1 MRKKRLTPN
10 QKAFYAEV
18 ERIQRSVKRYQKKG
32 YVFSSDVI
40 PEKPQRVTK
49 KYLAELKK
57 FKGQKIARQGKY
69 TPLKTTNV
77 TQDVAGEPP
86 RLVAAV
92 LAHIRE
98 LIRMWQPKLEW
109 SDKFA
114 EIKRQDKNT
123 LEHLLD
129 GTIAEDGEVV
139 VAMCLETNAEEAIR
153 LVDAILYGN
162 SGDARDGGDYARA
175 SIVAFG
181 RIIKGRALTM
191 EESIELTEFADAQMV

>member
-1 MRKKRLTPN
+1 MKKKRLTPN

-18 ERIQRSVKRYQKKG
+18 ERIKRAMARYRKKG
-32 YVFSSDVI
+32 YVFSDDVI
-40 PEKPQRVTK
+40 PEKPQRITK

-57 FKGQKIARQGKY
+57 FRGQKIAAEGEYKPFRMNIDI
-69 TPLKTTNV
+69 P
-77 TQDVAGEPP
+77 DEPP
-86 RLVAAV
+86 RIVAAILNHV
-92 LAHIRE
+92 RE

-123 LEHLLD
+123 IERLLD
-129 GTIAEDGEVV
+129 GTIAEDGEVK
-139 VAMCLETNAEEAIR
+139 VAMRLEANAEEANRI
-153 LVDAILYGN
+153 VEAILYGN

-181 RIIKGRALTM
+181 RIIKGRVLTM
-191 EESIELTEFADAQMV
+191 EESIDLTEFADAQMV

>member
-1 MRKKRLTPN
+1 MKKKRLTPN

-18 ERIQRSVKRYQKKG
+18 ERIKRAMARYRKKG
-32 YVFSSDVI
+32 YVFSDDVI
-40 PEKPQRVTK
+40 PEKPQRITK

-57 FKGQKIARQGKY
+57 FRGQKIAAEGEYKPFRMDIDF
-69 TPLKTTNV
+69 P
-77 TQDVAGEPP
+77 DEPP
-86 RLVAAV
+86 RIVAAILNHV
-92 LAHIRE
+92 RE

-123 LEHLLD
+123 IERLLD
-129 GTIAEDGEVV
+129 GTIAEDGEVK
-139 VAMCLETNAEEAIR
+139 VAMNLESNAEEAIR
-153 LVDAILYGN
+153 LVEAILYGN
-162 SGDARDGGDYARA
+162 SGDAQDGGDYARA

-191 EESIELTEFADAQMV
+191 EESIDLTEFADAQMV

>member
-1 MRKKRLTPN
+1 MKKKRLTPN

-18 ERIQRSVKRYQKKG
+18 ERIKRAMTRYRKKG
-32 YVFSSDVI
+32 YVFSDDII

-57 FKGQKIARQGKY
+57 FRGKKIAGEGEYKPFRMDIDF
-69 TPLKTTNV
+69 P
-77 TQDVAGEPP
+77 DEPP
-86 RLVAAV
+86 RIVAAILNHV
-92 LAHIRE
+92 RE

-123 LEHLLD
+123 IEHLLD
-129 GTIAEDGEVV
+129 GAIAEDGEVK
-139 VAMCLETNAEEAIR
+139 VAMNLESNAEEAIR
-153 LVDAILYGN
+153 LVEAILYGN

-181 RIIKGRALTM
+181 RIIKGRSLTM
-191 EESIELTEFADAQMV
+191 EESINLTEFADAQIV

>member
-1 MRKKRLTPN
+1 MKKKRLTPN

-18 ERIQRSVKRYQKKG
+18 ERIKRAMARYRKKG
-32 YVFSSDVI
+32 YVFSDDVI
-40 PEKPQRVTK
+40 PEKPQRITK

-57 FKGQKIARQGKY
+57 FRGQKIAAEGEYKPFRMNIDI
-69 TPLKTTNV
+69 P
-77 TQDVAGEPP
+77 DEPP
-86 RLVAAV
+86 RIVAAILNHV
-92 LAHIRE
+92 RE

-123 LEHLLD
+123 IERLLD
-129 GTIAEDGEVV
+129 GTIAEDGEVK
-139 VAMCLETNAEEAIR
+139 VAMNLESNAEEAIR
-153 LVDAILYGN
+153 LVEAILYGN
-162 SGDARDGGDYARA
+162 SGDAQDGGDYARA

-191 EESIELTEFADAQMV
+191 EESIDLTEFADAQMV

>member
-18 ERIQRSVKRYQKKG
+18 ERIKRAMTRYRKKG
-32 YVFSSDVI
+32 YVFSDDII
-40 PEKPQRVTK
+40 PEKPQRITK

-57 FKGQKIARQGKY
+57 FRGQKIAEQGEY
-69 TPLKTTNV
+69 TPFKTTNLA
-77 TQDVAGEPP
+77 QDVADEPP
-86 RLVAAV
+86 RFVAAV
-92 LAHIRE
+92 LKHVRE
-98 LIRMWQPKLEW
+98 MIRMWQPKLKW

-114 EIKRQDKNT
+114 EMKRQDKNT

-129 GTIAEDGEVV
+129 GMIAEDGEVK
-139 VAMCLETNAEEAIR
+139 VAMRLEANAEEAIR
-153 LVDAILYGN
+153 LVDLILYGN
-162 SGDARDGGDYARA
+162 SGKARDGGDYARA

-191 EESIELTEFADAQMV
+191 EESIDLTEFADSQMV

>member
-1 MRKKRLTPN
+1 MKKKRLTPN

-18 ERIQRSVKRYQKKG
+18 ERIKRAMARYRKKG
-32 YVFSSDVI
+32 YVFSDDII

-57 FKGQKIARQGKY
+57 FRGKKIAAEGVYKPSRMDIDF
-69 TPLKTTNV
+69 P
-77 TQDVAGEPP
+77 DEPP
-86 RLVAAV
+86 RIVAAILNHV
-92 LAHIRE
+92 RE

-114 EIKRQDKNT
+114 EIKGQDKNT
-123 LEHLLD
+123 IERLLD
-129 GTIAEDGEVV
+129 GTIAQDGEVK
-139 VAMCLETNAEEAIR
+139 VAMNLESNAEEAIR
-153 LVDAILYGN
+153 LVEAILYGN

-181 RIIKGRALTM
+181 RIIKGRSLTM
-191 EESIELTEFADAQMV
+191 EESVELTEFADAQTV

>member
-1 MRKKRLTPN
+1 MKKKRLTPN

-18 ERIQRSVKRYQKKG
+18 ERIKRAMARYRKKG
-32 YVFSSDVI
+32 YVFSDDII

-57 FKGQKIARQGKY
+57 FKGKKIAAEGEYKPFRMDIDF
-69 TPLKTTNV
+69 P
-77 TQDVAGEPP
+77 DEPP
-86 RLVAAV
+86 RIVAAILNHV
-92 LAHIRE
+92 RE

-123 LEHLLD
+123 IERLLD
-129 GTIAEDGEVV
+129 GAIAEDGEVK
-139 VAMCLETNAEEAIR
+139 VAMNLESNAEEAIR
-153 LVDAILYGN
+153 LVEAILYGN

-191 EESIELTEFADAQMV
+191 EESIDLTEFADAQMV

>member
-1 MRKKRLTPN
+1 MKKKRLTPN

-18 ERIQRSVKRYQKKG
+18 ERIKRAMTRYRKKG
-32 YVFSSDVI
+32 YVFSDDII

-57 FKGQKIARQGKY
+57 FRGKKIAAEGEYKPFRMDIDF
-69 TPLKTTNV
+69 P
-77 TQDVAGEPP
+77 DEPP
-86 RLVAAV
+86 RIVAAILNHV
-92 LAHIRE
+92 RE

-123 LEHLLD
+123 IERLLD
-129 GTIAEDGEVV
+129 GAIAEDGEVK
-139 VAMCLETNAEEAIR
+139 VAMNLESNAEEAIR
-153 LVDAILYGN
+153 LVEAILYGN

-181 RIIKGRALTM
+181 RIIKGRSLTM
-191 EESIELTEFADAQMV
+191 EESINLTEFADAQMV

>member
-1 MRKKRLTPN
+1 MKKKRLTPN

-18 ERIQRSVKRYQKKG
+18 ERIKRAMARYRKKG
-32 YVFSSDVI
+32 YVFSDDII

-57 FKGQKIARQGKY
+57 FKGKKIAAEGEYKPFRMDIDF
-69 TPLKTTNV
+69 P
-77 TQDVAGEPP
+77 DEPP
-86 RLVAAV
+86 RIVAAILNHV
-92 LAHIRE
+92 RG
-98 LIRMWQPKLEW
+98 LIRMWQPKFEW

-123 LEHLLD
+123 IERLLD
-129 GTIAEDGEVV
+129 GAIAEDGEVK
-139 VAMCLETNAEEAIR
+139 VAMNLESNAEEAIR
-153 LVDAILYGN
+153 LVEAILYGN

-181 RIIKGRALTM
+181 RIIKGRSLTM
-191 EESIELTEFADAQMV
+191 EESVELTEFADAQMV

>member
-18 ERIQRSVKRYQKKG
+18 ERIKRAMARYRKKG
-32 YVFSSDVI
+32 YVFSDDII

-57 FKGQKIARQGKY
+57 FRGKKIAAEGVYKPFRMDI
-69 TPLKTTNV
+69 
-77 TQDVAGEPP
+77 DVPDEPP
-86 RLVAAV
+86 RIVAV
-92 LAHIRE
+92 ILNHVRE
-98 LIRMWQPKLEW
+98 LIRIWQPKLEW

-123 LEHLLD
+123 IERLLD
-129 GTIAEDGEVV
+129 GTIAEDGEVK
-139 VAMCLETNAEEAIR
+139 VAMNLESNAEEAIR
-153 LVDAILYGN
+153 LVEAILYGN

-181 RIIKGRALTM
+181 RIIKGRSLTM
-191 EESIELTEFADAQMV
+191 EESIDLTEFADAQMV